1 MPQQISIFAEN
12 KPGKIERISGILG
25 KNSIN
30 MRAITIADSGDY
42 GIIKILADRPVDGCN
57 ALKEEGIAAT
67 LKDIVAVRIDDSPGG
82 LHKAAAVLARNEI
95 NVEDAYGFTIR
106 GSNEAVFVFQ
116 VKDVKKTEKVLEEAG
131 FSLLREN
138 ELYFL

>member
-82 LHKAAAVLARNEI
+82 LHKASAVLARNEI

>member
-25 KNSIN
+25 RSGVN

-57 ALKEEGIAAT
+57 ALKADGIAAT
-67 LKDIVAVRIDDSPGG
+67 LKEIVAVKIDDSPGG
-82 LHKAAAVLARNEI
+82 LHKASSVLSKNNI
-95 NVEDAYGFTIR
+95 NVDDAYGFTIR

-116 VKDVKKTEKVLEEAG
+116 VSDTKKTEKALRDAG
-131 FSLLREN
+131 FTVLGDK

>member
-42 GIIKILADRPVDGCN
+42 GIIKILVDRPVDGCK
-57 ALKEEGIAAT
+57 ALKDEGIAAT
-67 LKDIVAVRIDDSPGG
+67 LKEIVAVRIDDSPGG
-82 LHKAAAVLARNEI
+82 LHRAASVLAKNDI
-95 NVEDAYGFTIR
+95 NVDDAYGFTIR
-106 GSNEAVFVFQ
+106 GSHEAVFVFQ
-116 VKDVKKTEKVLEEAG
+116 VKDIKKTEKVLQEAG
-131 FSLLREN
+131 FSLLGDN